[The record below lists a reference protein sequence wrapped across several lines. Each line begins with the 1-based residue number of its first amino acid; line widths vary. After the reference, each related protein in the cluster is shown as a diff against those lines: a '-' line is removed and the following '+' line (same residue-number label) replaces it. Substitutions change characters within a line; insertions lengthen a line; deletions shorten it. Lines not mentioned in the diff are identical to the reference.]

1 MELQKEVEVTQYIT
15 FGKDKYHL
23 HQEMEKW
30 CREKLGPGGW
40 TYETPK
46 TWEGMGDK
54 VWVIHSMFGNTTF
67 AFKNPKHFT
76 LFILRWG
83 LE

>member
-1 MELQKEVEVTQYIT
+1 MTQWIT
-15 FGKDKYHL
+15 FGKEKDHL
-23 HQEMEKW
+23 QREMEKW
-30 CREKLGPGGW
+30 CQEKLGEGGW